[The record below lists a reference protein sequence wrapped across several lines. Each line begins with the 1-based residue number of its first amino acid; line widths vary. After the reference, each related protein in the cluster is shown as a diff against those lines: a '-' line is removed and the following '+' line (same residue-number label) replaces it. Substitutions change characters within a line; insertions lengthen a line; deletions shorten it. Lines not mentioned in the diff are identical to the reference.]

1 MDEQHSIIFVHQCFC
16 AFDGHLS
23 CFHIL
28 VHWLFIL
35 PRTQGSGY
43 LLAILMHFFVGYWIA
58 LCFYLYSLLNFET
71 FTYIGLLLNKTW
83 ESVMGVKHDWLDE
96 WKRSKQD
103 PILLSPMQRTL
114 KSFSLPPYYFL
125 CLYVCILGSPKPL
138 GLILVSHTLTPLLT
152 HG

>member
-1 MDEQHSIIFVHQCFC
+1 MDEQHSLIFVHQCFC

-35 PRTQGSGY
+35 PRRQGSGC

-58 LCFYLYSLLNFET
+58 LCFYIYSLLNFET
-71 FTYIGLLLNKTW
+71 FTYIDLLLNKTW
-83 ESVMGVKHDWLDE
+83 ESVMGVKHDWLDK
-96 WKRSKQD
+96 WKRSKQW
-103 PILLSPMQRTL
+103 PYPSFHNAKGQQI
-114 KSFSLPPYYFL
+114 FSLPPYYFL
-125 CLYVCILGSPKPL
+125 CLYVCILGSQKPL
-138 GLILVSHTLTPLLT
+138 RLILVSHTLTPLLI